1 MPALELDARAV
12 TLIPEQRARA
22 LLAGRAL
29 RLKLLLPPYR
39 ALGVGMLRVLRIRDD
54 GECTEMTA
62 GYERYE
68 RLPDRPRLAP

>member
-1 MPALELDARAV
+1 MPGLELDARAV

-22 LLAGRAL
+22 LLAGRPL

-39 ALGVGMLRVLRIRDD
+39 ALGVGVLRVLRIRDD
-54 GECTEMTA
+54 GDCAEMTA

-68 RLPDRPRLAP
+68 RLPERARLGP

>member
-22 LLAGRAL
+22 LLAGRTL

-68 RLPDRPRLAP
+68 RLPDRPRLGP